1 MPHSQSAS
9 PKRHPTP
16 QIAWH
21 HLGMVHKT
29 LESDFR
35 KNDTISMRSPSLNAI
50 TTVKHSLQSFFFLLK
65 KLFNKVDPPKHF
77 PFLRPHLV
85 SHFKKSKT
93 KPAKSLQI
101 RSNIHH
107 VSVWSWHVVHIIYCL
122 ALLVVIL
129 QIHKKLKNFL
139 LEPKKI
145 VYFHVPVQYSQ

>member
-1 MPHSQSAS
+1 MRSRLFVPHSQSAS

-50 TTVKHSLQSFFFLLK
+50 TTVKHSLQSFFLLK

-85 SHFKKSKT
+85 SHFKKKQNKTSKII
-93 KPAKSLQI
+93 ANSFQHSSCLCVELACCAYNILSSLT
-101 RSNIHH
+101 S
-107 VSVWSWHVVHIIYCL
+107 C
-122 ALLVVIL
+122 
-129 QIHKKLKNFL
+129 
-139 LEPKKI
+139 
-145 VYFHVPVQYSQ
+145 YSANT

>member
-1 MPHSQSAS
+1 MAS
-9 PKRHPTP
+9 RSIP
-16 QIAWH
+16 
-21 HLGMVHKT
+21 LGMVHKT

-50 TTVKHSLQSFFFLLK
+50 TTVKHSLQSFFLLK
-65 KLFNKVDPPKHF
+65 KLFNKVDQPKHF

-85 SHFKKSKT
+85 SHFKKKQNKTSKII
-93 KPAKSLQI
+93 ANS
-101 RSNIHH
+101 SNIHH

-129 QIHKKLKNFL
+129 QIHKKLKNILF
-139 LEPKKI
+139 EPKKI